1 MRILIAHNRY
11 KFVAGEEAVVM
22 AEHELLQS
30 HGHTVHL
37 FEVDNRSINGA
48 WSKMKAA
55 IAAIYSTESKMRVQ
69 AEIARFKPDLVHV
82 HNFFPLLSPSV
93 YDACHE
99 ANVPVVQTLHN
110 YRIICPNGKLYRD
123 GKRCE
128 DCIGQAFPV
137 SGVIHRC
144 YRESMAQ
151 SATVATMIA
160 VHQQRQTWQE
170 RVDAFITLTQFQKQK
185 MIQAG
190 LPEDRIHVKSN
201 FIFDLDENGYP
212 PEKRLTRRSST
223 NSYALFVGRL
233 WEEKGIS
240 TLIQAYVNHHIQL
253 PLKIIGDGPLR
264 SKLEAQVEA
273 AGLSS
278 RVKFLGWQEKAT
290 VLQFMRQAQ
299 FLVFPSVWYETFGL
313 SVIEAF
319 ASGIPVIASRLGCMA
334 ELIEEKENGLLFE
347 PGNPQDLA
355 AKVAWAIAHP
365 NTIQSMG
372 YQARQTYEALYTP
385 EQNYRQLMKI
395 YRAVAQASAPPQEVS
410 LL

>member
-11 KFVAGEEAVVM
+11 QFAAGEEAVVT
-22 AEHELLQS
+22 AEYELLRS
-30 HGHTVHL
+30 HSHTVQL
-37 FEVDNRSINGA
+37 FEVDNHSIDGA
-48 WSKMKAA
+48 WSKVKAA
-55 IAAIYSTESKMRVQ
+55 VSAIYSTESKVRVG
-69 AEIARFKPDLVHV
+69 AAIAQFEPDVVHV

-128 DCIGQAFPV
+128 ECVGQVFPV

-144 YRESMAQ
+144 YRESVAQ

-190 LPEDRIHVKSN
+190 LPEDRIYVKPN
-201 FIFDLDENGYP
+201 FIFDANKDSAS
-212 PEKRLTRRSST
+212 PEKRPARCSST
-223 NSYALFVGRL
+223 NNFALFVGRF

-240 TLIQAYVNHHIQL
+240 TLIQAYVDHGIPL

-264 SKLEAQVEA
+264 PQLEAQVEA

-278 RVKFLGWQEKAT
+278 RVEFLGWQEKSV
-290 VLQFMRQAQ
+290 VLRFMRQAQ
-299 FLVFPSVWYETFGL
+299 FLMFPSVWYETFGL

-319 ASGIPVIASRLGCMA
+319 ASGTPVIASRLGCMA

-347 PGNPQDLA
+347 PGNAQDLA
-355 AKVAWAIAHP
+355 AKVEWAIAHP
-365 NTIQSMG
+365 NIMQSMG